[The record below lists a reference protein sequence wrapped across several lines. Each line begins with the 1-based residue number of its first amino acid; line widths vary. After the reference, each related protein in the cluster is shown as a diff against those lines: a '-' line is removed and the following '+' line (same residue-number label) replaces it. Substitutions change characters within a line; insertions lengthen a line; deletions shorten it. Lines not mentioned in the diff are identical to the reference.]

1 MIFGLLALTLA
12 AVFTGAAIYV
22 NAVEHPAR
30 LMLDDAGILTQWKPA
45 YKAGFMMQAPLAAAS
60 GFCGVVAFF
69 FDWDWKW
76 LIGAAFIL
84 ANWPYTLYLI
94 MPTNNTLMA
103 IEPASANPDIRPLIT
118 RWAWLHGVR
127 SAMGTIATLLFLAA
141 AL

>member
-1 MIFGLLALTLA
+1 
-12 AVFTGAAIYV
+12 
-22 NAVEHPAR
+22 
-30 LMLDDAGILTQWKPA
+30 
-45 YKAGFMMQAPLAAAS
+45 MMQAPLAAAG

-76 LIGAAFIL
+76 LLGAALIL

-103 IEPASANPDIRPLIT
+103 IEPAGAHPDIRPLMI
-118 RWAWLHGVR
+118 RWGWLHAGR
-127 SAMGTIATLLFLAA
+127 SALGAIATLLFSSA